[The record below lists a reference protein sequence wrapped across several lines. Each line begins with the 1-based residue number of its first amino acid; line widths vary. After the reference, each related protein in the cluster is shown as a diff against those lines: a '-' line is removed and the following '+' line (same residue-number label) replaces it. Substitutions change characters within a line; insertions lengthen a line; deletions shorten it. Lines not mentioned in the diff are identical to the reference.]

1 MPLSRY
7 RKAGLEITTRAIK
20 YAKVEKRRNTYRV
33 IDSVKL
39 GIASLADKMEALE
52 TLRRNKITA
61 RDKLILAYP
70 PNVYTTEAIFPKLS
84 DRELRHAIELNADKY
99 LAKPLEEIVYDFKVV
114 DKVVEDHIAKQR
126 VLILSFNKTELE
138 NELSTLSAA
147 RIPPYKLSD
156 ASFAL
161 FNLASL
167 STTLPERVLLVN
179 IDMDYVAMVFLR
191 NKKLWM
197 SRTIPLGVANLLEN
211 MCLTVSLPEGKVV
224 VIDHDR
230 AVQLLNEYGI
240 PEFTDVSATEEG
252 IPLSMLRSFHRPF
265 LEKLISELKRTLR
278 YISSALKEKVEA
290 IFITGEGATIKNLL
304 KNIAEEIDIRCE
316 LMDPGEFFE
325 TPDDRPLFEF
335 AVPLGLALDFE
346 NANLLPSALKLE
358 WHARQQRSIVQLI
371 GALLIPSLIA
381 VYGLL
386 HLQETLL
393 KERKTFLSYKY
404 ATMKKKATEF
414 FDLVEERNRLLN
426 RKAHLPQVVQTSLLI
441 DILKELS
448 TLTPGNIQLN
458 KVDLDKN
465 EILIS
470 GVVFGN
476 EAELELH
483 LSEFLFRL
491 NHSPHIGNLEVLNK
505 SKVML
510 SNNAGLRFEIKG
522 TVR

>member
-39 GIASLADKMEALE
+39 DIASLADKMEALE

-70 PNVYTTEAIFPKLS
+70 PNVYTTEAIFPRLS

-99 LAKPLEEIVYDFKVV
+99 LAKPVEEIIYDFKVV
-114 DKVVEDHIAKQR
+114 DQVVEDHIAKQR

-147 RIPPYKLSD
+147 RILPYKLSD

-179 IDMDYVAMVFLR
+179 IDMDYITMVFLR

-211 MCLTVSLPEGKVV
+211 LRLTVSLPEGKVV

-240 PEFTDVSATEEG
+240 PESTDKSTEEG

-265 LEKLISELKRTLR
+265 LEKLINELKRTLQ

-290 IFITGEGATIKNLL
+290 IFLIGEGATIKNLL

-325 TPDDRPLFEF
+325 TPDDRPLYEF
-335 AVPLGLALDFE
+335 AIPLGLALDFE
-346 NANLLPSALKLE
+346 NVNLLPSALKLE

-371 GALLIPSLIA
+371 GALLIPSLVAI
-381 VYGLL
+381 YGLL
-386 HLQETLL
+386 HLQEVLL
-393 KERKTFLSYKY
+393 KERKTFLSYEY

-414 FDLVEERNRLLN
+414 FNLVEERNRLLN

-448 TLTPGNIQLN
+448 ALTPRNIQLN
-458 KVDLDKN
+458 KVDLNKN

-470 GVVFGN
+470 GVVFGD

-483 LSEFLFRL
+483 LSEFLFKL
-491 NHSPHIGNLEVLNK
+491 NYSPHIGNLEVLNK

>member
-39 GIASLADKMEALE
+39 DIASLADKMEALE

-99 LAKPLEEIVYDFKVV
+99 LAKPVEEIIYDFKVV
-114 DKVVEDHIAKQR
+114 DQVVEDHIAKQR
-126 VLILSFNKTELE
+126 VLILSFSKTELE

-147 RIPPYKLSD
+147 RILPYKLSD

-179 IDMDYVAMVFLR
+179 IDMDYITMVFLR

-211 MCLTVSLPEGKVV
+211 LRLTVSLPEGKVV

-240 PEFTDVSATEEG
+240 PESTDKSTEEG

-265 LEKLISELKRTLR
+265 LEKLINELKRTLQ

-290 IFITGEGATIKNLL
+290 IFLIGEGATIKNLL

-316 LMDPGEFFE
+316 LMDPGEFFKHP
-325 TPDDRPLFEF
+325 TTARYM
-335 AVPLGLALDFE
+335 
-346 NANLLPSALKLE
+346 NLLYHWDWRLTLKT
-358 WHARQQRSIVQLI
+358 
-371 GALLIPSLIA
+371 
-381 VYGLL
+381 Y
-386 HLQETLL
+386 T
-393 KERKTFLSYKY
+393 Y
-404 ATMKKKATEF
+404 
-414 FDLVEERNRLLN
+414 
-426 RKAHLPQVVQTSLLI
+426 
-441 DILKELS
+441 
-448 TLTPGNIQLN
+448 
-458 KVDLDKN
+458 
-465 EILIS
+465 
-470 GVVFGN
+470 
-476 EAELELH
+476 
-483 LSEFLFRL
+483 
-491 NHSPHIGNLEVLNK
+491 
-505 SKVML
+505 
-510 SNNAGLRFEIKG
+510 
-522 TVR
+522 